1 MTVTG
6 QVTCIGACPDLSV
19 TLKPEGFGQDT
30 TVVAQNGVFSFENQL
45 PGSYMVV
52 VDETGLCWDNS
63 MVNFNIES
71 DPIDNLIFKQTG
83 WIMDVQSSHE
93 AVLKYSDSTGGQ
105 GDLDIPIGHST
116 HCMPSP
122 GPYKLTTSSCHM
134 FNPDTTSSSWSSGL
148 DVSVR

>member
-1 MTVTG
+1 MILLKDINDVFDWSSGLEDADDSNLYFSPVRVTVTG

-63 MVNFNIES
+63 MVNFNI
-71 DPIDNLIFKQTG
+71 D
-83 WIMDVQSSHE
+83 
-93 AVLKYSDSTGGQ
+93 
-105 GDLDIPIGHST
+105 
-116 HCMPSP
+116 
-122 GPYKLTTSSCHM
+122 
-134 FNPDTTSSSWSSGL
+134 
-148 DVSVR
+148 